1 MIDISQLEDGHKCI
15 EEIFEMVVK
24 MGGTLSGEH
33 GIGLSKAPFMSIA
46 FSKEEIELFKDIKR
60 AFDPNN
66 ILNPSKM
73 GL

>member
-1 MIDISQLEDGHKCI
+1 MVELLLEN
-15 EEIFEMVVK
+15 
-24 MGGTLSGEH
+24 MGF
-33 GIGLSKAPFMSIA
+33 GLSKAPFMILHSP
-46 FSKEEIELFKDIKR
+46 KEEIELFKDIKR

>member
-1 MIDISQLEDGHKCI
+1 
-15 EEIFEMVVK
+15 
-24 MGGTLSGEH
+24 
-33 GIGLSKAPFMSIA
+33 MSIA

>member
-1 MIDISQLEDGHKCI
+1 MD
-15 EEIFEMVVK
+15 
-24 MGGTLSGEH
+24 
-33 GIGLSKAPFMSIA
+33 IA
-46 FSKEEIELFKDIKR
+46 FNREELQLFKAIKR